1 MKLEEA
7 EQKAQ
12 DAVEMGVIDKSQEE
26 AYAQNLLKQHGDSDI
41 PK

>member
-1 MKLEEA
+1 MTLEEA

-12 DAVEMGVIDKSQEE
+12 DAVEMGVIDKSQEK
-26 AYAQNLLKQHGDSDI
+26 AYAQHLLKQHGDSDI